1 MSDSN
6 VKVRIGDSSFDG
18 RARIVTNAQEDAR
31 ARKLLLEKYSASYSG
46 DLAEWGRRA
55 LPVAIDLR

>member
-6 VKVRIGDSSFDG
+6 VKVWIGDSSFDG